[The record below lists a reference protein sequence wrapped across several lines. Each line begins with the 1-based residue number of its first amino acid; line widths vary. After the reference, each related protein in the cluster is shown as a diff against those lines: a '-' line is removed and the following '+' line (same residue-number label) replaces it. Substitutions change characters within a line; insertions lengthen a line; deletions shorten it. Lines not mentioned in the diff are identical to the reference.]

1 MPDGNRPRP
10 SRCSWPRDF
19 PEIVVHCAVRRRDA
33 HPCYITAK
41 SGDPGAALELV
52 SDIFDPDKIDEI
64 RRSLNKLHPLLV
76 PVRAIENSG
85 RNYIP
90 DAYAERL
97 AHDLGLT
104 VDTRIVQVNVVGH
117 TRASGFARIARPA
130 AFVGEVDTGRQ
141 YVVIDDH
148 VGLGGTIANIRG
160 HIERHGGV
168 VLLATTLT
176 ASAGSQHIALKPAML
191 GKLRDKHGKA
201 LEAWWRKT
209 FGHGLEC
216 LTNPEAGY
224 LFRTPDVERIR
235 DRLAAEERR
244 SFP

>member
-1 MPDGNRPRP
+1 
-10 SRCSWPRDF
+10 
-19 PEIVVHCAVRRRDA
+19 VL
-33 HPCYITAK
+33 YK
-41 SGDPGAALELV
+41 
-52 SDIFDPDKIDEI
+52 DIFIFLCSEI
-64 RRSLNKLHPLLV
+64 CREFGGISWILTRVPRSIAPH
-76 PVRAIENSG
+76 
-85 RNYIP
+85 
-90 DAYAERL
+90 
-97 AHDLGLT
+97 
-104 VDTRIVQVNVVGH
+104 
-117 TRASGFARIARPA
+117 ARPA

-168 VLLATTLT
+168 VLLATTST